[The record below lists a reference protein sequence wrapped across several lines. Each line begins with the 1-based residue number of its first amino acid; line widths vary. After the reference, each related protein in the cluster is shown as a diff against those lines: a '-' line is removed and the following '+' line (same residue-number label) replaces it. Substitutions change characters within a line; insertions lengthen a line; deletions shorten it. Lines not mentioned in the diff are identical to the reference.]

1 MKRFTIMLAAL
12 LSAMTLFAQGKT
24 VNESLKLRQFNS
36 VDISHVW
43 NVQVRYGSRQ
53 SVTLSY
59 SEELKPYIIAEVK
72 NGELELS
79 FDGDALNRKLRNRM
93 NHVGYN
99 NGEGT
104 YIMEAVITSPDLESI
119 EASGAVNITCD
130 GKFSADEFSVDL
142 SGAAN
147 MSDLQVAA
155 SRLNLEVSGAGKLH
169 VPFVEATDCD
179 LDFSGAASVTIDGN
193 IRNVKTDFSG
203 ACNVTMTGKY
213 GHFNLDASGAGDIKL
228 KGTSETLA
236 VDASGACNIRAREL
250 NCSDAFVSGSGASII
265 SVNPSNSISIDIS
278 GATSLSY
285 PKAVSAKIISVSR
298 GCDMDTF

>member
-1 MKRFTIMLAAL
+1 MLAAL

-53 SVTLSY
+53 SVSLSY

-79 FDGDALNRKLRNRM
+79 FDGDALSRKLRNRM

-147 MSDLQVAA
+147 MSDLQVSA
-155 SRLNLEVSGAGKLH
+155 SRVNLEVSGAGKLH
-169 VPFVEATDCD
+169 VLFVEATDCD

-193 IRNVKTDFSG
+193 IRNVETDFSG

-213 GHFNLDASGAGDIKL
+213 GRLNLDASGAGDIKL
-228 KGTSETLA
+228 KGTAETLA
-236 VDASGACNIRAREL
+236 VDASGACNIRSREL
-250 NCSDAFVSGSGASII
+250 NCSDVFVSGSGASVIT
-265 SVNPSNSISIDIS
+265 VNPSNSISIDIS

-285 PKAVSAKIISVSR
+285 PRSVSTKIISVSR
-298 GCDMDTF
+298 GCDIDTF